1 MKKEIA
7 VERARKA
14 EHERA
19 LAFVKRPINWPLWP
33 RLPMK
38 RGEQNREL
46 ATLYPTGPNE
56 YTLFLTDAFSPI
68 TDKTPKIE
76 YPTAE
81 AVLADG
87 WRVD

>member
-1 MKKEIA
+1 VRKSVLKEREMEQA
-7 VERARKA
+7 
-14 EHERA
+14 RA
-19 LAFVKRPINWPLWP
+19 LAFVKRPIDWPLWP

-46 ATLYPTGPNE
+46 ATLYPTGPQE

-68 TDKTPKIE
+68 TNETPKIE